1 MNVGYNKPL
10 YILPFD
16 HRSSF
21 EKGLYGWSGSL
32 TPEQAAKMAS
42 TKEVIYDAFKLA
54 LAQGLPRERA
64 AILVDE
70 QFGAAILR
78 DASANGFITAMPAE
92 KSGQAEFQLE
102 FGDRYAAH
110 IEDFKPTFV
119 KVLLRYNPEDDE
131 ALNRRQSARLK
142 QLSDYLHN
150 HGHYFMIELLVP
162 ATHEQMDRLEGDHN
176 LYDNDLRPSLMIST
190 IKDLQ
195 NAGIEPDVWKVEG
208 LDQREDCARDR
219 RSGAARRTRQC
230 GLHHPRP
237 RLQRKESRRVA
248 AQRRR
253 SAGLHRLRRRPDV
266 VLGCARGAA
275 GWQEPAA
282 ASRGRYCQPISRM
295 GAGVR
300 ATECQLSSLIRVSTG
315 RTST

>member
-1 MNVGYNKPL
+1 VSIGYNKPL

-32 TPEQAAKMAS
+32 TPEQARKMAA

-131 ALNRRQSARLK
+131 ALNRRQSARLE
-142 QLSDYLHN
+142 QLSDYLHG

-190 IKDLQ
+190 IEDLQ
-195 NAGIEPDVWKVEG
+195 NAGIEPDVWKIEG
-208 LDQREDCARDR
+208 LDHREDCVEIAE
-219 RSGAARRTRQC
+219 AARRDGRDSVGC
-230 GLHHPRP
+230 I
-237 RLQRKESRRVA
+237 
-248 AQRRR
+248 
-253 SAGLHRLRRRPDV
+253 
-266 VLGCARGAA
+266 VLGRGSNEKKVVEWLRNAA
-275 GWQEPAA
+275 GVPGFIGFA
-282 ASRGRYCQPISRM
+282 
-295 GAGVR
+295 V
-300 ATECQLSSLIRVSTG
+300 G
-315 RTST
+315 RTSFWDALVALRDGKRQRRQAVEDIASRYLEWARVFEQQGAN